1 MIRRPPRSTRTDTL
15 FPYTTLFRSR
25 ALTQAQLARERAAAS
40 AGAAQAAQAGTAI
53 ISQEVARQRAKVIG
67 QRDKLAQLRKLKD
80 EADLQ
85 RSQLEKLNER
95 MNALQQESE
104 AGQRSEKRRVG
115 KEWVRKV
122 RTGWSP

>member
-1 MIRRPPRSTRTDTL
+1 MRISDWSSDVCSSDLAARLGPNHPQMQALRKQ
-15 FPYTTLFRSR
+15 R

-53 ISQEVARQRAKVIG
+53 ISQEVARQRSKVIG

-95 MNALQQESE
+95 MNALQQED
-104 AGQRSEKRRVG
+104 
-115 KEWVRKV
+115 RKST
-122 RTGWSP
+122 RLNSSN